1 MFKKK
6 HYEMDMT
13 QGALLPQVLRF
24 TIPLVLSGMLQ
35 LLYNAADVA
44 VVGRFASSEALAAVS
59 STGAMINLITTVFMG
74 LSLGA
79 SVLVARAYGAGDIRD
94 ISDSVHTSMSM
105 ALVCSVI
112 VTALGLTLGRPMLV
126 WMNTPE
132 DVIELAAVYVNIYF
146 GGTVFNMVYNYG
158 AAVMR
163 AVGDTRRPMYYLI
176 ISGAVNVVFNMI
188 FVVGFHMS
196 VVGVAL
202 ATVISQMLAAALVV
216 IALMRSHTPI
226 RLDLRKLRINPKKIL
241 PQIKIGLPAGIQ
253 GAMFAVSNMILQ
265 SAVNSFGAAAMA
277 GNGAGG
283 NIEGFIYVATNSFYT
298 ACLTFTSQNVG
309 AKKAD
314 RIGKIMRTCI
324 FCEMAVGLTLGI
336 LMIVF
341 GETLLGIYSTDPV
354 VIAKGMERIHAT
366 GLPYFLLGMSEVYV
380 GGLRGMGSSF
390 GPMIIS
396 MLGVCVLRLA
406 WVMFIFPLSPSI
418 YVLYISYPVSWGVTA
433 LTQGI
438 YYLLVK
444 KKVLQRMRQEL
455 AQA

>member
-6 HYEMDMT
+6 RYEMDMT

-35 LLYNAADVA
+35 LLYNAADVV
-44 VVGRFASSEALAAVS
+44 VVGRFASSQALAAVS

-79 SVLVARAYGAGDIRD
+79 SVLVAQSYGAGDIRE

-105 ALVCSVI
+105 AVVCGAI
-112 VTALGLTLGRPMLV
+112 VTVLGFVLGRPMLE

-132 DVIELAAVYVNIYF
+132 DVIDQAAIYVDIYF
-146 GGTVFNMVYNYG
+146 AGTIFNMLFNFG

-163 AVGDTRRPMYYLI
+163 AVGDSRRPMYYLI
-176 ISGAVNVVFNMI
+176 LSGAVNVVFNMI
-188 FVVGFHMS
+188 FVIVFHMG

-202 ATVISQMLAAALVV
+202 ATVISQMLASALVM
-216 IALMRSHTPI
+216 IALMRSHTSI
-226 RLDLRKLRINPKKIL
+226 RLDLRRLRINPHKIL

-253 GAMFAVSNMILQ
+253 GAMFAISNMILQ
-265 SAVNSFGAAAMA
+265 SAVNSFGSAAMA

-309 AKKAD
+309 ARKAE

-324 FCEMAVGLTLGI
+324 FCEMAVGLTLGA

-341 GETLLGIYSTDPV
+341 GEQLLGIYSSDPV
-354 VIAKGMERIHAT
+354 VIAKGLERIHAT

-396 MLGVCVLRLA
+396 VLGVCVLRLA
-406 WVMFIFPLSPSI
+406 WVVFIFPLSPSI
-418 YVLYISYPVSWGVTA
+418 YTLYISYPVSWGITA
-433 LTQGI
+433 LAQGI
-438 YYLLVK
+438 YYLIVK
-444 KKVLQRMRQEL
+444 RKVVARMRQEM
-455 AQA
+455 AES